1 MRRGSSART
10 GRDEITVSHALVPD
24 ASVRGA
30 RFLLL

>member
-1 MRRGSSART
+1 MLRSSSRM
-10 GRDEITVSHALVPD
+10 GHNEITVSHALAPD